1 MARAQ
6 AKAKPMPKRSGI
18 FNADVAFAFFV
29 GGILF
34 ILLFPLPKM
43 MLSLFLVL
51 NISMSLLLLMLIFY
65 LKKSLEISSYPTIL
79 LVLTMFRL
87 GLNVAT
93 TKLILIEGDAGSV
106 IDAFGRFVVGNNYVI
121 GAIVFLILAI
131 INFMVIVKGSSRI
144 AEVAARFTLDA
155 MPGKQ
160 MSIDSDLNSGLIDE
174 EEAKKRRKELSD
186 ESEFFGAMD
195 GASKF
200 VTGDAVAGLIIVAIN
215 IVGGIAIGVL
225 QKDMPV
231 VQALQTYTILTIG
244 DGLVTQIP
252 ALLVSVSAGM
262 LVAKTSSSAEEV
274 GEAGGTGTQLFKQ
287 FFRRHEPLYICAVM
301 LLVLGS
307 LPGFPFLPFASISLA
322 LAIIA
327 TVIRKRNTAASE
339 DGTLAYAGAASASG
353 SGSGS
358 SSAGA
363 KEHGGLPGSSSKAL
377 QMGSPENETLPKV
390 NPMTLELGFSL
401 IPLVDPKQ
409 EGDLVERIS
418 LIRRQIKDELGF
430 LIPPISIQDN
440 IDLGNNEYRILV
452 RGLERVRG
460 QVFPKSHLAINPG
473 DVSGTLEGVAGI
485 DPAFGFPAIWIS
497 SAKVQSAESMG
508 YTVVDASSVITT
520 HVTKVVKDY
529 AAELLTRQA
538 VSGMLDRV
546 KQTNEAVVSELVP
559 GQLSIG
565 AVHRVLQ
572 NLLDEQVPVHD
583 LPRILEVLSDYA
595 SQTKDATILSEFARQ
610 ALKGHIVA
618 KHIGRDRTLD
628 AMTLDPLLEDEIQSS
643 VSQGSGVGVM
653 SLAPERAVEIVDLIK
668 KTYEQACR
676 QVDSDIVLLVSPL
689 IRLHMFRMVERK
701 VEGLPVLSYSEISDD
716 IPLKVVAT
724 VKKK

>member
-1 MARAQ
+1 MAKDIEMKSQRN
-6 AKAKPMPKRSGI
+6 GV
-18 FNADVAFAFFV
+18 FNADVAFAFLV

-34 ILLFPLPKM
+34 ILLFPLPKIILS
-43 MLSLFLVL
+43 MLLVV
-51 NISMSLLLLMLIFY
+51 NVSMSLLLLLLIFY
-65 LKKSLEISSYPTIL
+65 LKKTLEISAYPTIL
-79 LVLTMFRL
+79 LVLTLFRL

-93 TKLILIEGDAGSV
+93 TKLILLEADAGSV
-106 IDAFGRFVVGNNYVI
+106 ITAFGRFVVGNNYVI

-131 INFMVIVKGSSRI
+131 VNFMVIVKGSSRI

-174 EEAKKRRKELSD
+174 ADAKRRRKELSD
-186 ESEFFGAMD
+186 ESEFYGAMD

-200 VTGDAVAGLIIVAIN
+200 VTGDAIAGLIIVAIN
-215 IVGGIAIGVL
+215 ILGGIAIGVF
-225 QKDMPV
+225 QKDMPI

-252 ALLVSVSAGM
+252 ALFVSVSAGM
-262 LVAKTSSSAEEV
+262 LVAKTNSELS
-274 GEAGGTGTQLFKQ
+274 GGGTGTQLFGQ

-301 LLVLGS
+301 LLVLAL
-307 LPGFPFLPFASISLA
+307 LPGFPFIPFASVA
-322 LAIIA
+322 LCLIVVAGG
-327 TVIRKRNTAASE
+327 VKKRRHAE
-339 DGTLAYAGAASASG
+339 EKQELAYAGSVP
-353 SGSGS
+353 
-358 SSAGA
+358 
-363 KEHGGLPGSSSKAL
+363 GGKGGVGPDGKALPGGKPGADGKLAL
-377 QMGSPENETLPKV
+377 PQGVDENLPRV

-401 IPLVDPKQ
+401 IPLVDTRQ
-409 EGDLVERIS
+409 GGDLVERIS

-440 IDLGNNEYRILV
+440 IDLANNEYRVLV

-473 DVSGTLEGVAGI
+473 DVSGEIDGVAGE
-485 DPAFGFPAIWIS
+485 DPAFGFPAVWIS
-497 SAKVQSAESMG
+497 PAKVQTAESLG
-508 YTVVDASSVITT
+508 YTVVDASSVVTT
-520 HVTKVVKDY
+520 HVTKVAKDY
-529 AAELLTRQA
+529 AAELLSRQD

-559 GQLSIG
+559 NLLSIG

-595 SQTKDATILSEFARQ
+595 NQTKDPTILSEFARQ

-618 KHIGRDRTLD
+618 KYIGRDRTLH
-628 AMTLDPLLEDEIQSS
+628 AMTLDPLLEDEVQGS

-653 SLAPERAVEIVDLIK
+653 SLSPERAVGIVDRIK
-668 KTYEQACR
+668 NTYEQACR

-724 VKKK
+724 VKGK

>member
-1 MARAQ
+1 M
-6 AKAKPMPKRSGI
+6 AKAAAAPLKTGGMG
-18 FNADVAFAFFV
+18 FLNADVAFAFLV

-34 ILLFPLPKM
+34 ILLFPLPKI
-43 MLSLFLVL
+43 MLSLLLVV
-51 NISMSLLLLMLIFY
+51 NISTSLLLLMLIFY
-65 LKKSLEISSYPTIL
+65 LKKALEISAYPTIL
-79 LVLTMFRL
+79 LVLTLFRL

-93 TKLILIEGDAGSV
+93 TKLILTEADAGSV
-106 IDAFGRFVVGNNYVI
+106 INAFGRFVVGNNYVV
-121 GAIVFLILAI
+121 GAVIFLILAI

-174 EEAKKRRKELSD
+174 GEAKRRRKEISD

-200 VTGDAVAGLIIVAIN
+200 VTGDAIAGLVIVAIN
-215 IVGGIAIGVL
+215 ILGGIAIGVF
-225 QKDMPV
+225 QKDMPLI
-231 VQALQTYTILTIG
+231 QAVQTYTVLTIG

-262 LVAKTSSSAEEV
+262 LVAKTNNDASEK
-274 GEAGGTGTQLFKQ
+274 GGTGSHLFTQLFS
-287 FFRRHEPLYICAVM
+287 RPEPLYICAVM
-301 LLVLGS
+301 LMVLAV
-307 LPGFPFLPFASISLA
+307 LPGFPFIPFATISLI
-322 LAIIA
+322 LIVSA
-327 TVIRKRNTAASE
+327 TAIRKRKVAEESE
-339 DGTLAYAGAASASG
+339 EGALAFAGAGAPGAPG
-353 SGSGS
+353 AKGQL
-358 SSAGA
+358 SAGGATDA
-363 KEHGGLPGSSSKAL
+363 KGLPLPAADAD
-377 QMGSPENETLPKV
+377 TLPKV

-401 IPLVDPKQ
+401 IPLVDARQ
-409 EGDLVERIS
+409 GGDLVERIS
-418 LIRRQIKDELGF
+418 LIRKQVKEELGF

-440 IDLGNNEYRILV
+440 IDLANNEYRVLV

-460 QVFPKSHLAINPG
+460 QVFPKSHLAIDPG
-473 DVSGTLEGVAGI
+473 DVSGKLDGVAAI
-485 DPAFGFPAIWIS
+485 DPAFGFPAVWIGP
-497 SAKVQSAESMG
+497 AKVQAAESMG
-508 YTVVDASSVITT
+508 YTVVDSSSVITT

-529 AAELLTRQA
+529 AAELISRQD
-538 VSGMLDRV
+538 VSGMLERT
-546 KQTNEAVVSELVP
+546 KQTSEAVVAELVP
-559 GQLSIG
+559 NLLSVG

-572 NLLDEQVPVHD
+572 NLLDEQVPIHD

-595 SQTKDATILSEFARQ
+595 SQTKDPTILSEFARQ

-618 KHIGRDRTLD
+618 KHIGRERVLH
-628 AMTLDPLLEDEIQSS
+628 AMTLDPALEEEIQGS
-643 VSQGSGVGVM
+643 VSQGSGIGVM
-653 SLAPERAVEIVDLIK
+653 SLPPERAVAIVDMIK
-668 KTYEQACR
+668 NTYEQACR

-724 VKKK
+724 VRRK